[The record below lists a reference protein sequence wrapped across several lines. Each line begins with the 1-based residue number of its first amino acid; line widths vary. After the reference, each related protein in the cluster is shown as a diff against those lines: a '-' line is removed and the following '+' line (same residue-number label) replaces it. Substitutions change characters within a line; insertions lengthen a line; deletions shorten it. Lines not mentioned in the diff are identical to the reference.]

1 MRALGRIFALTQK
14 DEEASNGVV
23 KGKISI
29 SSSLA
34 KCLFDSG
41 STHSFVSPC
50 FAQKL
55 YVAPTYMDVIL
66 SIATP
71 LGVSL
76 DADLVYGDCVVQ
88 VEGKGLPADLILL
101 DMNDFNVILGMD
113 WLSAYHATVG
123 CFHKRVTFS
132 PMGWLHFRLMVGT
145 VGVRII
151 YALRARRL
159 LSKGCTGYLVSIIG
173 KERQTKTRR
182 HSHSL

>member
-1 MRALGRIFALTQK
+1 MNNQRTRALGRIFALTQK
-14 DEEASNGVV
+14 DEEASDGVV

-29 SSSLA
+29 SGSLA

-41 STHSFVSPC
+41 STHSFVSC

-76 DADLVYGDCVVQ
+76 DADLVYGDYVVQ
-88 VEGKGLPADLILL
+88 VGGKGLPADLILL

-132 PMGWLHFRLMVGT
+132 PMG
-145 VGVRII
+145 
-151 YALRARRL
+151 
-159 LSKGCTGYLVSIIG
+159 
-173 KERQTKTRR
+173 
-182 HSHSL
+182 